1 VPLQT
6 HIPFLEARER
16 SRFLKLFWTEKERSF
31 RTRRYPRSDSIW
43 GRRRLSISNMYLLN
57 AAVYPDEGRSV
68 LEVELETSNTRP
80 CHYIKCRVNH
90 STAGGAVC
98 EKPGSV

>member
-1 VPLQT
+1 MQT

-16 SRFLKLFWTEKERSF
+16 SRFLKLFWTEKKRSF
-31 RTRRYPRSDSIW
+31 RTRRYPRSDRIW

-68 LEVELETSNTRP
+68 LEVELEIFHATLATKFLAHSRSATTSN
-80 CHYIKCRVNH
+80 
-90 STAGGAVC
+90 AV
-98 EKPGSV
+98 

>member
-1 VPLQT
+1 
-6 HIPFLEARER
+6 
-16 SRFLKLFWTEKERSF
+16 
-31 RTRRYPRSDSIW
+31 
-43 GRRRLSISNMYLLN
+43 MYLLN

-68 LEVELETSNTRP
+68 LEVALEIFHATLATNFFGP
-80 CHYIKCRVNH
+80 LALCHYIKCRVNH